1 MKKTSTTNILAK
13 IFKKTPEKKV
23 KKKTKPKVAKKSTPP
38 KAKVVKKNIPVKK
51 TKTKKVTATK
61 IKKNL
66 KTVSKKAAPE
76 KVEIKTD
83 NLRISKSN
91 EVKPEI
97 KKVKKQETEKREYK
111 VKDYVVYPK
120 HGVGQITEFKKI
132 NIGGID
138 VETYVLKFEKD
149 KANGMVPVNKQS
161 HLRPLAT
168 INQVNKCISILKSK
182 PKIKRSMWSRRAQ
195 EYEAKISSGKIY
207 ELAEV
212 VRDLNKGDDLMVDQS
227 YSERQLFEKAYERIL
242 SEFQIVMGV
251 SLEDTQK
258 KLDKALK
265 RNLEGQPKTIAA
277 PTKIKDPAAD
287 PDADSVQITD
297 TENLTSGDQLQAVER
312 VLKRTR
318 GIASYEII
326 SEKKLI
332 GLLEPWLGTGNVTA
346 DLPIPVMIDV
356 ILNPEKRFN
365 EKGLRIELSA
375 VAPGAK
381 LDTHGRWRQNLERG
395 LQTMRILAGLI
406 LMLVTIAT
414 ATVIIFATRAG
425 LGTNKET
432 VEVLHLIGAHDKFI
446 SRQFERQFLTLSL
459 LSCIIGY
466 GAAAGIFHML
476 FILMTDMEDM
486 QFYLLL
492 LGVPFLSILMT
503 WLIIRNFVIR
513 TLAKAL

>member
-1 MKKTSTTNILAK
+1 MKKTNTKNILAK

-23 KKKTKPKVAKKSTPP
+23 KKKAVSTVIKKT
-38 KAKVVKKNIPVKK
+38 KAKVVKKVAPVKK
-51 TKTKKVTATK
+51 TKVTKKTTAI

-66 KTVSKKAAPE
+66 KTVATKSIPQ
-76 KVEIKTD
+76 KVAVKTD

-97 KKVKKQETEKREYK
+97 TKVKKQETEKREYK

-138 VETYVLKFEKD
+138 VDTYVLKFEKD

-168 INQVNKCISILKSK
+168 INQINKCISILKSK

-265 RNLEGQPKTIAA
+265 RNLEGQAQAKAIAA
-277 PTKIKDPAAD
+277 PSKLVEPETSEAEPI
-287 PDADSVQITD
+287 INTD
-297 TENLTSGDQLQAVER
+297 TED
-312 VLKRTR
+312 
-318 GIASYEII
+318 
-326 SEKKLI
+326 
-332 GLLEPWLGTGNVTA
+332 
-346 DLPIPVMIDV
+346 
-356 ILNPEKRFN
+356 
-365 EKGLRIELSA
+365 
-375 VAPGAK
+375 
-381 LDTHGRWRQNLERG
+381 
-395 LQTMRILAGLI
+395 
-406 LMLVTIAT
+406 
-414 ATVIIFATRAG
+414 
-425 LGTNKET
+425 
-432 VEVLHLIGAHDKFI
+432 
-446 SRQFERQFLTLSL
+446 
-459 LSCIIGY
+459 
-466 GAAAGIFHML
+466 
-476 FILMTDMEDM
+476 
-486 QFYLLL
+486 
-492 LGVPFLSILMT
+492 
-503 WLIIRNFVIR
+503 
-513 TLAKAL
+513 